1 MAGEPAAGFPLAR
14 RQGSRW
20 AARLAGA
27 ARAEQLRRTL
37 LERCDE
43 DWWKN
48 PRSAEVLG
56 TWLAGGGAWAG
67 EEPELGLGAAAL
79 VSRM

>member
-1 MAGEPAAGFPLAR
+1 SWPAGLAGRDADA
-14 RQGSRW
+14 SRW

-56 TWLAGGGAWAG
+56 TWLAGGGAWAR
-67 EEPELGLGAAAL
+67 EEPELGLGASAL
-79 VSRM
+79 LSRM